1 MLISK
6 FLEYLSVEKKYA
18 QKTIESYQNDL
29 EDFRRFLLTEST
41 IKGVSEAEKTDIRNF
56 LMHLSQSGLSERSIN
71 RKISVL
77 NTFFKYLLKIGEIE
91 LSPTTGIHT
100 LKHYNKVQV
109 PLAEEE
115 IQRLFD
121 TPNLFPDDFIG
132 KRDRMIID
140 LFYQTGMRRAELIQL
155 KMDDVDLMQRQ
166 IRIMGKGGKERL
178 VPIGENLLESIT
190 LYIKERK
197 LAYPENSAELFLTEK
212 GKAFSDKL
220 VYNIVNHYLSLV
232 SSKQKTSPHILRHS
246 FATHLLNHGADLNS
260 IKALLGHSSLAATQV
275 YTNVNIDQL
284 KTVFNQAH
292 PRSEKSKRNEH

>member
-121 TPNLFPDDFIG
+121 TPNLFPDDFTG